1 MNTTNWIIFAIV
13 IIGGIAAAYWWFK
26 PSSGVKEITPSEAD
40 RFVRGGALFL
50 DVRQPVEYRRGH
62 AKGARLAPL
71 TSLSRA
77 DLGRLSTDQPVVL
90 ICASGHRS
98 ATAARRLKSLGYT
111 QTLSVRG
118 GTPAWASAKLPM
130 EEKK

>member
-1 MNTTNWIIFAIV
+1 MSTTNWIILAIV
-13 IIGGIAAAYWWFK
+13 IIGCIAAVYWWMTQ
-26 PSSGVKEITPSEAD
+26 SRGVTEISPREAD
-40 RFVRGGALFL
+40 GLVRGGAFFL
-50 DVRQPVEYRRGH
+50 DVRQPGEYRRGH

-77 DLGRLSTDQPVVL
+77 DLRNLPADRPVVI

-98 ATAARRLKSLGYT
+98 ATAARRLMGWGYT
-111 QTLSVRG
+111 NALSVQG

-130 EEKK
+130 E